1 MTLNPMV
8 VMSPPLNLKQ
18 NLEEF
23 KNLLRSLYTS
33 DNTKTL
39 MDLKQNFWRSSRI
52 YEVFIYVG

>member
-1 MTLNPMV
+1 MV